1 MPSER
6 AASLSFAEFARHERQ
21 DRVEPEL
28 GPRIALLTAD
38 PTATSTSA
46 EISSMV
52 SEIDTEPRLFDAVPR
67 EPQLASAPSRGV
79 AVEKLHVGRALHL
92 LLLGLVAAAIVG
104 VFFGG
109 AFFLL
114 AQPKNQTFVPAA
126 PASPAVKEEAVTTA
140 ENTTAPGDAA
150 ATITAAEQAA
160 TTPASA
166 SGLPILPTSPLQV
179 SSTPAAAEFAGPPR
193 EPMQSA
199 SGGRRS
205 HTHSAARRYRSGHH
219 PQSVRKELAEQAE
232 KQRISSAAMDR
243 AHRENYS
250 DPLQSLTPPEAGQK
264 SPFDQLITHLTGR
277 TNPTASLTQTRAE
290 QP

>member
-21 DRVEPEL
+21 ERVEPEL
-28 GPRIALLTAD
+28 GPRTALLTAD
-38 PTATSTSA
+38 PTATSASA

-79 AVEKLHVGRALHL
+79 AVEKLHVGRALYL
-92 LLLGLVAAAIVG
+92 LVLGLVAAAIVG

-160 TTPASA
+160 TTPVLQSRTVPGRAKLATEGGQDRDVPAEPNCLPHRRDGRNAVLARRAASHRRHLRLYPASA
-166 SGLPILPTSPLQV
+166 
-179 SSTPAAAEFAGPPR
+179 AGSPR
-193 EPMQSA
+193 EAPRERLDLRETRNTFS
-199 SGGRRS
+199 
-205 HTHSAARRYRSGHH
+205 
-219 PQSVRKELAEQAE
+219 
-232 KQRISSAAMDR
+232 QR
-243 AHRENYS
+243 
-250 DPLQSLTPPEAGQK
+250 PLS
-264 SPFDQLITHLTGR
+264 
-277 TNPTASLTQTRAE
+277 
-290 QP
+290 